1 MTSSVAPSRS
11 SACSRLLVFAL
22 TALLSAAPFA
32 ERASAQSKSEKEI
45 LRTAERDAQIP
56 RIADG
61 KDGAKDGERLMLEIA
76 NGRLRLRG
84 DAKAESTRISA
95 VFTVDGV
102 DAADAERRT
111 KLVRLYA
118 ERADEGTII
127 VGAYFPG
134 KAMPRDSV
142 ELEVIAPPAKEA
154 VLKSTDGVV
163 EARGTTGRLRMITRN
178 GEVLVADHAG
188 PVDARA
194 VNGRILVDGATDSV
208 QAKSTNGA
216 VQIMLADGN
225 DNPFTIETRN
235 GPVIAEVASDFDGVV
250 TMLTGNGH
258 LGVIDPAKRVRVS
271 EISSTRLVAEIGE
284 AQGQS
289 SVATSNGAITLV
301 RREGPKADPTKPA
314 SGKPDTTRE

>member
-1 MTSSVAPSRS
+1 MTSAVAAARPF
-11 SACSRLLVFAL
+11 ACSRMLAFAL
-22 TALLSAAPFA
+22 AALLSAVPFA
-32 ERASAQSKSEKEI
+32 ARASAQSKSEKEI
-45 LRTAERDAQIP
+45 LRTAERDAEIP
-56 RIADG
+56 RVAD
-61 KDGAKDGERLMLEIA
+61 AKDGERLMLEIA
-76 NGRLRLRG
+76 NGRLRLRS

-142 ELEVIAPPAKEA
+142 ELDVTAPPVQEA

-163 EARGTTGRLRMITRN
+163 EARGTTGKLRMITRN
-178 GEVLVADHAG
+178 GEVIVSEHAG

-194 VNGRILVDGATDSV
+194 VNGRILVEGATDSV

-216 VQIMLADGN
+216 VQIVLADGN
-225 DNPFTIETRN
+225 DNPFTLEARN
-235 GPVIAEVASDFDGVV
+235 GAVIVEVASDFDGVV
-250 TMLTGNGH
+250 TMLTANGR
-258 LGVIDPAKRVRVS
+258 LGVVDPAKLVRVS
-271 EISSTRLVAEIGE
+271 EISSTRLVAEVGE

-289 SVATSNGAITLV
+289 TIATSNGAITLV
-301 RREGPKADPTKPA
+301 RRTGPKADPAKPA
-314 SGKPDTTRE
+314 SDKPDTTRE

>member
-1 MTSSVAPSRS
+1 MTSAVAAARPF
-11 SACSRLLVFAL
+11 ACSRMLAFAL
-22 TALLSAAPFA
+22 AALLCAVPFA
-32 ERASAQSKSEKEI
+32 ARASAQSKSEKEI
-45 LRTAERDAQIP
+45 LRTAERDAEIP
-56 RIADG
+56 RVAD
-61 KDGAKDGERLMLEIA
+61 AKDGERLMLEIA
-76 NGRLRLRG
+76 NGRLRLRS

-142 ELEVIAPPAKEA
+142 ELDVTAPPVQEA

-163 EARGTTGRLRMITRN
+163 EARGTTGKLRMITRN
-178 GEVLVADHAG
+178 GEVIVSEHAG

-194 VNGRILVDGATDSV
+194 VNGRILVEGATDSV

-216 VQIMLADGN
+216 VQIVLADGN
-225 DNPFTIETRN
+225 DNPFTLEARN
-235 GPVIAEVASDFDGVV
+235 GAVIVEVASDFDGVV
-250 TMLTGNGH
+250 TMLTANGR
-258 LGVIDPAKRVRVS
+258 LGVVDPAKLVRVS
-271 EISSTRLVAEIGE
+271 EISSTRLVAEVGE

-289 SVATSNGAITLV
+289 TIATSNGAITLV
-301 RREGPKADPTKPA
+301 RRTGPKADPAKPA
-314 SGKPDTTRE
+314 SDKPDTTRE

>member
-1 MTSSVAPSRS
+1 MTSAVAAARPF
-11 SACSRLLVFAL
+11 ACSRILAFAL
-22 TALLSAAPFA
+22 AALLSAVPFA
-32 ERASAQSKSEKEI
+32 AHATAQSKSEKEI
-45 LRTAERDAQIP
+45 LRTAERDAEIT
-56 RIADG
+56 RVAD
-61 KDGAKDGERLMLEIA
+61 AKDGERLMLEIA
-76 NGRLRLRG
+76 NGRLRLRS

-142 ELEVIAPPAKEA
+142 ELDVTAPPVQEA
-154 VLKSTDGVV
+154 VLKSADGVV
-163 EARGTTGRLRMITRN
+163 EARGTTGRLRMITRD
-178 GEVLVADHAG
+178 GEVIVADHAG

-194 VNGRILVDGATDSV
+194 VNGRILVEGATDSV

-216 VQIMLADGN
+216 VQIVLADGN
-225 DNPFTIETRN
+225 DNPFTIEARN
-235 GPVIAEVASDFDGVV
+235 GAVIVEVASDFDGVV
-250 TMLTGNGH
+250 TMLTANGR
-258 LGVIDPAKRVRVS
+258 LGVVDPAKIVRVS
-271 EISSTRLVAEIGE
+271 EISSTRLVAEVGE

-289 SVATSNGAITLV
+289 TVATSNGAITLV
-301 RREGPKADPTKPA
+301 RRTGPKPDPAKPA
-314 SGKPDTTRE
+314 SDKPDTTRE

>member
-1 MTSSVAPSRS
+1 MTSA
-11 SACSRLLVFAL
+11 AAFSRLLANPRMLALAFA
-22 TALLSAAPFA
+22 ALLSAMPIA
-32 ERASAQSKSEKEI
+32 EQASAQSKGEKEI
-45 LRTAERDAQIP
+45 LRTAERDAEIP
-56 RIADG
+56 RSD
-61 KDGAKDGERLMLEIA
+61 DAKDGERLMLEIA
-76 NGRLRLRG
+76 NGRLRLRS

-142 ELEVIAPPAKEA
+142 ELEVLAPPSQEA
-154 VLKSTDGVV
+154 VLKSSNGVV
-163 EARGTTGRLRMITRN
+163 EARGTRGKLRMITGN
-178 GEVLVADHAG
+178 GEVIVSGHTG

-194 VNGRILVDGATDSV
+194 ANGRILVEGATDSV
-208 QAKSTNGA
+208 QAKSTNGS
-216 VQIMLADGN
+216 VQIVLADGN
-225 DNPFTIETRN
+225 DSPFTLETRN
-235 GPVIAEVASDFDGVV
+235 GAVIVEVASSFDGVV
-250 TMLTGNGH
+250 TMLTANGR
-258 LGVIDPAKRVRVS
+258 LGVVDPAKLVRVS

-289 SVATSNGAITLV
+289 TIATSNGAITLV
-301 RREGPKADPTKPA
+301 RRAEPTASPAKPA
-314 SGKPDTTRE
+314 SGDRDTSRE